1 LRWDNLAPAGRLL
14 PDQSVTITLSFTA
27 LASTAELPGGVTAN
41 TATVSDA
48 LDEYEQGLPEQT
60 ASDDVAIVVANLELS
75 KERTT
80 ESPVLVGEAVS
91 FDVTI
96 ANTGLTSII
105 LLPLEDTYDP
115 AHLDYVSASTAPDS
129 VNETTGT
136 LRWDNLAPTGGLL
149 PDHAVTVTLHFTA
162 LASTSSL
169 PGGVTAN
176 TATVRGAVDENEY
189 ELPEQTDSA
198 DVAVITETEP
208 MPRINKSGTPSQAHI
223 GDEVTFT
230 LVARNDGNS
239 QATGVHVTDQI
250 ESYLDITQV
259 TSSKGT
265 ASWNNVSRLVTVD
278 IGTLAPDEAVTIIVK
293 TVVNETATPLPL
305 IIENQAHLTFN
316 EGGQRDSE
324 IVTVEIIA
332 EDQSE
337 HPAAPPSEIPEPL
350 TLFLLGGGL
359 ASLAGYAKLRR
370 RTG

>member
-1 LRWDNLAPAGRLL
+1 
-14 PDQSVTITLSFTA
+14 
-27 LASTAELPGGVTAN
+27 
-41 TATVSDA
+41 
-48 LDEYEQGLPEQT
+48 
-60 ASDDVAIVVANLELS
+60 
-75 KERTT
+75 
-80 ESPVLVGEAVS
+80 
-91 FDVTI
+91 
-96 ANTGLTSII
+96 
-105 LLPLEDTYDP
+105 
-115 AHLDYVSASTAPDS
+115 
-129 VNETTGT
+129 
-136 LRWDNLAPTGGLL
+136 
-149 PDHAVTVTLHFTA
+149 
-162 LASTSSL
+162 
-169 PGGVTAN
+169 
-176 TATVRGAVDENEY
+176 VDENEY